1 VLQYARVAPALWA
14 CSSPLLPLRSPVQ
27 KNRFQL
33 VSSFK
38 LSMPPVEDIV
48 DSFQS
53 VSLAEMDR
61 VALMDR
67 NDTKYVFHR
76 EQLPALLENMAE
88 DYQVLS
94 VEGLRASPYSTLY
107 FDTPEQDFFL
117 QHHNGKLS
125 RHKVRM
131 RTYLASNLAF
141 LEIKTKTNKGRTIK
155 QRMQIEGS
163 EESMS
168 PQALEFLHSTLGILP
183 KLVPQLRTFFSR
195 ITLVHRTQPE
205 RVTFDFDIV
214 FSHDH
219 RTKSLSQ
226 NPVEGCRRPGNSEQ
240 PDGFGTC
247 SKRWPEIAIAE
258 VKQDRNF
265 RNSPAQKRLRQLRI
279 QPMPMSKYCLGS
291 VLLKPALKY
300 NRFKPKLIAIR
311 KIASR

>member
-1 VLQYARVAPALWA
+1 MLEDEPRYKVALYFFYGITATCLARPSAGLTAFFYW
-14 CSSPLLPLRSPVQ
+14 PLDFPV
-27 KNRFQL
+27 
-33 VSSFK
+33 SCT
-38 LSMPPVEDIV
+38 PVEDIV
-48 DSFQS
+48 GSFQS

-76 EQLPALLENMAE
+76 ELLPALLENMAE

-94 VEGLRASPYSTLY
+94 VKGLRVSPYSTLY
-107 FDTPEQDFFL
+107 FDTPKQDFFL

-155 QRMQIEGS
+155 QRMQIEAQ
-163 EESMS
+163 EESIS
-168 PQALEFLHSTLGILP
+168 PQALEFLHSALGALP
-183 KLVPQLRTFFSR
+183 ELVPQLRTLFSR

-205 RVTFDFDIV
+205 RVTFDLDIV

-219 RTKSLSQ
+219 RSQ
-226 NPVEGCRRPGNSEQ
+226 
-240 PDGFGTC
+240 
-247 SKRWPEIAIAE
+247 RWLEIAIVE